1 MAGII
6 LVRHVAT
13 AWTGSRYCGRSDPP
27 LDAAGVAALQRL
39 AGDLA
44 TTLAPGTRIVTS
56 PLRRAYATATAI
68 ANAVGIDDITIDDR
82 WREADFGIAEG
93 LTFEEL
99 EHLAPDL
106 ARRLADG
113 ETAIDWPEGES
124 AAEVAERV
132 TAAWR
137 EVVQAGEESVVVSH
151 AGPLRVAIGLATDRA
166 SSAVDLPAAGAVIR
180 LPNIVETLR
189 SA

>member
-6 LVRHVAT
+6 LVRHAQT

-27 LDAAGVAALQRL
+27 LDAAGETAADRL

-56 PLRRAYATATAI
+56 PLRRAHSTAI
-68 ANAVGIDDITIDDR
+68 AIADAAGINDITIDDG

-99 EHLAPDL
+99 ERLAPDL
-106 ARRLADG
+106 ARDLVDG
-113 ETAIDWPEGES
+113 ETAIDRPHRER
-124 AAEVAERV
+124 AEDLARRVATAWNDLV
-132 TAAWR
+132 TAGD
-137 EVVQAGEESVVVSH
+137 EVLVVSH
-151 AGPLRVAIGLATDRA
+151 AGPLRIALGLASGRA
-166 SSAVDLPAAGAVIR
+166 PDTVDLPGPGAVIR
-180 LPNIVETLR
+180 LSMTVP
-189 SA
+189 A